1 MYLAI
6 GFLLLLRALSL
17 AALATLAG
25 KIVDK
30 APKRATHAK

>member
-1 MYLAI
+1 MYFAI
-6 GFLLLLRALSL
+6 GVLLLLLALSL
-17 AALATLAG
+17 AALAPLAG